1 MSIYIKYYF
10 GKTEL
15 RIYNN
20 KKNVKRKLSCKL
32 LLCFFWYLK
41 MCFLNEEK
49 DVFNK
54 TNWLER
60 KKLKKE
66 KKRRSFPHLRLA
78 CSTSTSYVV
87 AKENSNRILNE
98 NAIEKECH

>member
-1 MSIYIKYYF
+1 
-10 GKTEL
+10 
-15 RIYNN
+15 
-20 KKNVKRKLSCKL
+20 
-32 LLCFFWYLK
+32 

-66 KKRRSFPHLRLA
+66 KKRSSFPHLRLA

>member
-1 MSIYIKYYF
+1 MSKENFLVNFYI
-10 GKTEL
+10 
-15 RIYNN
+15 
-20 KKNVKRKLSCKL
+20 V
-32 LLCFFWYLK
+32 FFWYLK

-66 KKRRSFPHLRLA
+66 KKRRSFLHLRLA

-98 NAIEKECH
+98 NPIEKECH